1 MNYTIFDTPVLK
13 TVTRWLAIFIFKM
26 SGWRIEGQLPDI
38 PKFVMIA
45 APHTSN
51 WDLPLML
58 FVAIIMKAK
67 IYWMGKASIFRWPF
81 GRIARWIGGIP
92 VDRSKSNNVVQT
104 SIQQFKEMDQLILT
118 VPPSGTRKKVM
129 YWKSGFYHIANGAN
143 VPILLG
149 FMDYRRKVGG
159 AGPLIYPTGDI
170 ETDMKIITD
179 FYSTVTGKYPEKM
192 KKVAIGSPQS

>member
-1 MNYTIFDTPVLK
+1 M
-13 TVTRWLAIFIFKM
+13 TRWLAIFIFKM

-67 IYWMGKASIFRWPF
+67 IYWMGKESIFRWPF

-104 SIQQFKEMDQLILT
+104 SIQQFKKMDQLILT